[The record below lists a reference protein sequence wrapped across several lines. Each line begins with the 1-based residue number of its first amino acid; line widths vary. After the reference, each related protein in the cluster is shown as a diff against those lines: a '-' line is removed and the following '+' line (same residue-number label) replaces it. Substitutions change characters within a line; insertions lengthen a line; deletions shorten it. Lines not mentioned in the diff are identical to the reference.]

1 MGALPA
7 FPADARVGARV
18 IEEAWEA
25 DRTAARKLASKLTSV
40 NGTADGKSCCG

>member
-7 FPADARVGARV
+7 FPQMPAWAARG
-18 IEEAWEA
+18 IEEAWKA